1 MKFRTYVKLPE
12 RMRGLEVP
20 PEGRAGWATQSIS
33 GSGTED
39 TTQHVVRIEWDL
51 EDGHLSGFAR
61 ALKFR
66 RFEAVGPFVH
76 DIQSMRHYVI
86 TPSSAKVG

>member
-1 MKFRTYVKLPE
+1 
-12 RMRGLEVP
+12 
-20 PEGRAGWATQSIS
+20 
-33 GSGTED
+33 
-39 TTQHVVRIEWDL
+39 VVRIEWDL

>member
-1 MKFRTYVKLPE
+1 MPDVALVQDPV
-12 RMRGLEVP
+12 EV
-20 PEGRAGWATQSIS
+20 ATGIWVVAILFIW
-33 GSGTED
+33 
-39 TTQHVVRIEWDL
+39 TTGEIEWDL